1 MTFLIKDIRHIGI
14 AVTSM
19 ENSLHFYRDL
29 LDLKIERVMDEH
41 GEYTDNM
48 LSLTNIKLK
57 TVKLSANN
65 GPTLIELLEFKSHT
79 SEQAIEKFLILEV

>member
-48 LSLTNIKLK
+48 SGRGLALK
-57 TVKLSANN
+57 SISMHDLWRRPYV
-65 GPTLIELLEFKSHT
+65 
-79 SEQAIEKFLILEV
+79 V